1 MSWTDERIALLKKL
15 WVEGRTAAQIAEQLG
30 GISRNAVIG
39 KAHRLN
45 LSNRASP
52 IEANDA
58 APTKAKAKT
67 VVAPA
72 KNDNKVQKPAAPEK
86 KPATVIKKTGGIKM
100 TELREKMC
108 RWPMGDPRESS
119 FRFCGDH
126 SEAGSPYCADH
137 VKMAYQTVSKARV
150 LNAADFEEKGVV
162 LAEDDLQEAVSA

>member
-72 KNDNKVQKPAAPEK
+72 KNDNKVQNLPHRKKNLPPSSKKPAALK
-86 KPATVIKKTGGIKM
+86 
-100 TELREKMC
+100 
-108 RWPMGDPRESS
+108 
-119 FRFCGDH
+119 
-126 SEAGSPYCADH
+126 
-137 VKMAYQTVSKARV
+137 
-150 LNAADFEEKGVV
+150 
-162 LAEDDLQEAVSA
+162 